1 MLHVI
6 TQENSHMFGDAMPSM
21 YRLRYRAF
29 IVRQDY
35 KVHSIRK
42 MEYDAYDTPAA
53 AYLVWRDAG
62 QVVRGCTRLSPTT
75 RSYMIKDLWP
85 DLVDGP
91 LPCAPNI
98 WEASRFCVDKEMPT
112 ELRDRIR
119 QELVYGLQELGLRLQ
134 LRTMIGVMQPPI
146 WKRVFINEGWPIVP
160 MGASKFIGTREKIT
174 AGYMP
179 VSEEVLS
186 ILRER
191 MNMPVSILGNDEEA
205 ALREAA

>member
-1 MLHVI
+1 MLNII
-6 TQENSHMFGDAMPSM
+6 TQENAHMFGDAMPSM

-75 RSYMIKDLWP
+75 RPYMIQDLWP
-85 DLVDGP
+85 ELVDGP
-91 LPCAPNI
+91 LPSAPDV
-98 WEASRFCVDKEMPT
+98 WEASRFCVDKDIQP

-119 QELVYGLQELGLRLQ
+119 QELVYGLQELGLCLRL
-134 LRTMIGVMQPPI
+134 RAMIGVMQPPI
-146 WKRVFINEGWPIVP
+146 WKRVFINEGWSIMP
-160 MGASKFIGTREKIT
+160 MGEPKLIGTREKIT

-179 VSEEVLS
+179 VSKEVLS
-186 ILRER
+186 SLQKR
-191 MNMPVSILGNDEEA
+191 MNMPASILGNDEEA